1 MLNLCSKVY
10 STTNNSN
17 KRSSTPDLDRDRP
30 VWLSTRSDYQ
40 ALFGLTYNVKITLMI
55 VPQNCC
61 CCFVTRCKAEL
72 SYQSLGSRFSPT
84 YLKYAKLERARR
96 CQSRHLCAFFSL
108 SEIFFRRSVDS
119 LSVFRCVVVH
129 SLSLSRL
136 CLTLSTKNT
145 HMFAVSHSS
154 HRTIVFR
161 PTKKAAELLIKMF
174 RALLRDGD
182 VCDL

>member
-129 SLSLSRL
+129 SLSLSAL
-136 CLTLSTKNT
+136 
-145 HMFAVSHSS
+145 SHSFYEKHPHVRRLSLIAS
-154 HRTIVFR
+154 HHCVSAD
-161 PTKKAAELLIKMF
+161 KKSGGTFNKNVSCPASRWRCM
-174 RALLRDGD
+174 
-182 VCDL
+182 